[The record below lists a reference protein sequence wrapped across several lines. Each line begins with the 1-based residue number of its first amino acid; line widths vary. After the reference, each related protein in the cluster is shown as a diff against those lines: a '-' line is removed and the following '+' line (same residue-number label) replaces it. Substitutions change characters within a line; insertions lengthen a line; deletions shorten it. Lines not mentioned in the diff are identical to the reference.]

1 MVGSILFS
9 LLYLFVPIGAV
20 ALILCLDSSSRKK
33 KAELAKQQ
41 GTNPNAAV
49 AAPQQTQAEQKPK
62 NPYTLFNVL
71 LFIGSM
77 FIIAAVVSFLAQ
89 ANEDFVPPATM
100 IVTAL
105 LYLVGLALYKK
116 VSYLKPVG
124 IAFSLTALFIL
135 PFWSTCFQHYGLKAV
150 YSTMISFWL
159 TFIMTAVSSIIFDFK
174 FLNYRAYYWLFFAI
188 CSLTFAAD
196 EFGPFAMT
204 AVIAGTALSVLP
216 ILLYGKKVSWIPV
229 KYRSAVKN
237 YSVIAPIA
245 TAILGLLFSVA
256 APEDG
261 MAIYRTILFTC
272 LTFLVGLE
280 YCLYRKKYLFTC
292 LLRLSLQALVISV
305 VADIIGYRFID
316 LFEYEQPD
324 SALIVGLAIF
334 ATSLIQGIISVIAK
348 PQTENQHIAELLMS
362 IIAMCG
368 MAFAATAFETLTS
381 DMSNICY
388 IIVEIAIASLGVS
401 LCIRRR
407 NVLWCIPSLLALAC
421 IPTHLGE
428 LLPYS
433 EDNSLI
439 ISIGYAVLSIVL
451 SLLYVPLRKIDAK
464 KSLIVTITALCFF
477 SLFSFA
483 HSLDCR
489 QAWATAIPFF
499 GFGIASAALGSLA
512 KNKTLVE
519 LSAYSGAIALCSVLD
534 GVQDATI
541 IKTKP
546 NYSSYRYS
554 YDYTYGYYLI
564 DFLKTVIV
572 SGSILAVSLWREV
585 FSTPATKLRVR
596 LAFAVYIFALFGFG
610 TAMNGRDNDY
620 LSLVIVYMLVQ
631 AVTLAIS
638 VAKHKVW
645 LVVTSIIALI
655 CALLSVVGD
664 APYLWIGFIGL
675 GLIGFVAFEMS
686 RITKKNAVEEA
697 KKNNMPTPA
706 EDPKKK

>member
-20 ALILCLDSSSRKK
+20 VLILCLDSSSRKK

-41 GTNPNAAV
+41 GTNPNTAV
-49 AAPQQTQAEQKPK
+49 AAPQQTQVEQKPK

-100 IVTAL
+100 IITTL

-135 PFWSTCFQHYGLKAV
+135 PFWSICFQHYGLKDV

-159 TFIMTAVSSIIFDFK
+159 TFIMTAISSIIFDFK

-204 AVIAGTALSVLP
+204 AVIAGTALSVPP

-237 YSVIAPIA
+237 YSIIAPIA

-261 MAIYRTILFTC
+261 MTIYRTILFTC
-272 LTFLVGLE
+272 LTFLIGLE

-305 VADIIGYRFID
+305 VADIIGYSFID

-324 SALIVGLAIF
+324 TALIVGLAIF
-334 ATSLIQGIISVIAK
+334 ATSLIQGIISVITK

-368 MAFAATAFETLTS
+368 MAFATTAFETLTS
-381 DMSNICY
+381 DMSNICF

-421 IPTHLGE
+421 IPTHLGD

-439 ISIGYAVLSIVL
+439 ISISYAVLSIVL
-451 SLLYVPLRKIDAK
+451 SLLYVTLRKIDTK

-477 SLFSFA
+477 SLFAFA

-489 QAWATAIPFF
+489 QAWATAVPFF
-499 GFGIASAALGSLA
+499 GFGIASAILGSLA

-534 GVQDATI
+534 GIQEATI

-546 NYSSYRYS
+546 SYKSYGYS

-585 FSTPATKLRVR
+585 FRTPATKLRVR

-620 LSLVIVYMLVQ
+620 LSLVIAYMLVQ

-697 KKNNMPTPA
+697 KKNNIPTPA
-706 EDPKKK
+706 EDSKKK